1 MLKCGASEV
10 KITPDLGMGIPG
22 YFDDRRADGI
32 KDDLYAKALAME
44 ADGSC
49 AVVIVCDTINLTR
62 QDVLR
67 IRKKIADQTGL
78 CPDVITVSAT
88 HTHTGGPSWSGF
100 ESRRE
105 PEYIN
110 RLVAG
115 AAEAGIS
122 AYQSMRPAKLGF
134 GIGELTGISF
144 IRRFFMKDGSVRTN
158 PSSKD
163 PNVVKEEGVP
173 DDTLTVVRVEDTEG
187 RLIAV
192 VTNFGVHL
200 DTVGGAQICADYP
213 GVLSEHIKKTYGTH
227 VVSLFL
233 TGPCGN
239 TNHINHKDPT
249 TFSNPEMY
257 QRIGDAMFLQVRGLV
272 DGIQTE
278 GDISIRVAT
287 KRLLVNLRRP
297 TAEQLEW
304 AKAAVEGRDTGM
316 EKEADNSMFATKL
329 FAKEMLELQEKDLYA
344 AEFEVKLVQMGD
356 GCLAAWPGEV
366 FVDFGQTVR
375 AAYPG
380 KPILIAELSN
390 GGAECYIPTKEAYG
404 RGGYEPRLTSGG
416 NVEEGTGER
425 IAETTIEL
433 LKKCTE

>member
-1 MLKCGASEV
+1 M
-10 KITPDLGMGIPG
+10 
-22 YFDDRRADGI
+22 
-32 KDDLYAKALAME
+32 
-44 ADGSC
+44 
-49 AVVIVCDTINLTR
+49 VIVCDTINLTR

-200 DTVGGAQICADYP
+200 DTVGGHSNLC
-213 GVLSEHIKKTYGTH
+213 GLS
-227 VVSLFL
+227 
-233 TGPCGN
+233 
-239 TNHINHKDPT
+239 
-249 TFSNPEMY
+249 
-257 QRIGDAMFLQVRGLV
+257 
-272 DGIQTE
+272 
-278 GDISIRVAT
+278 
-287 KRLLVNLRRP
+287 
-297 TAEQLEW
+297 
-304 AKAAVEGRDTGM
+304 GR
-316 EKEADNSMFATKL
+316 F
-329 FAKEMLELQEKDLYA
+329 
-344 AEFEVKLVQMGD
+344 
-356 GCLAAWPGEV
+356 
-366 FVDFGQTVR
+366 VR
-375 AAYPG
+375 AYKG
-380 KPILIAELSN
+380 DLWNSRCKPVFDWALRE
-390 GGAECYIPTKEAYG
+390 
-404 RGGYEPRLTSGG
+404 YEPYQS
-416 NVEEGTGER
+416 
-425 IAETTIEL
+425 
-433 LKKCTE
+433 